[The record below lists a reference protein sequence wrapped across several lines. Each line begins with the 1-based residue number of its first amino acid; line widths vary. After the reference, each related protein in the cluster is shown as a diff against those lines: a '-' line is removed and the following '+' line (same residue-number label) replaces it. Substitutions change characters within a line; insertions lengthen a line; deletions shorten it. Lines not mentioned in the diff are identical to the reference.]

1 MIIGYYNNCLKD
13 IVLIVIY
20 YLLYNSGIACSKTI
34 IIIYE
39 PNVQFVLL
47 VLNINIMVKNYVRFR

>member
-34 IIIYE
+34 FPLLYNYLIIE
-39 PNVQFVLL
+39 G
-47 VLNINIMVKNYVRFR
+47 